1 MVSGDLLDEPTRI
14 GRVELD
20 SQVQRDRGRGPNL
33 SSNPF
38 RRVQPMLKEG
48 RGRWMMD
55 GLMDIQGL
63 QRLGANRRVSKQKLV
78 EVSETVGWRGT
89 HSLTAQVGGDKTG
102 RMEDPAQQTE

>member
-38 RRVQPMLKEG
+38 RRVQPMLKERRDVFYLVNFQFSSG
-48 RGRWMMD
+48 FWYL
-55 GLMDIQGL
+55 GL
-63 QRLGANRRVSKQKLV
+63 RLLLFSSRSSRS
-78 EVSETVGWRGT
+78 
-89 HSLTAQVGGDKTG
+89 H
-102 RMEDPAQQTE
+102 

>member
-38 RRVQPMLKEG
+38 RRIQPMLKERTGERFLFGEFSVSSLKHSRPDQSIYRVAG
-48 RGRWMMD
+48 R
-55 GLMDIQGL
+55 
-63 QRLGANRRVSKQKLV
+63 
-78 EVSETVGWRGT
+78 
-89 HSLTAQVGGDKTG
+89 
-102 RMEDPAQQTE
+102 